1 MDPVAEKAKQWIEAG
16 KDARSAYWQAGLES
30 VMNVFEPYLKPG
42 KLTPIQP
49 LEEADVPIFREALE
63 VVDVSPN
70 LRAAFLPPAV
80 ADKITAPGSAEELQ
94 RIDPEKPSYKIIIV
108 RRGEED
114 RILCAEISAAA
125 KKPGVDL
132 FQAGALLGSYE
143 FTDRGEFF
151 STLNKILRAHIWEK
165 DRWTQV
171 DYTRYTVNWFERVM
185 DLNQADVAVDPEFSF
200 FHSPTL
206 IKSNRIDALF
216 MMIHESF
223 TQLLDHADEAF
234 ERRLAAIR
242 ELPDAGEQQRQFHE
256 LAQQSLLHYLTLIK
270 DLGLMDFA
278 SFTDKESRQFEQ
290 EFERTVRKMLK
301 KLA

>member
-108 RRGEED
+108 RRGEEC
-114 RILCAEISAAA
+114 RILCAEISAEA

-185 DLNQADVAVDPEFSF
+185 DLNQADVAVDTEFSF

-223 TQLLDHADEAF
+223 SQLLDHADEAF

-278 SFTDKESRQFEQ
+278 SFTDQESRQFEQ

>member
-114 RILCAEISAAA
+114 RILCAEISAEA

-171 DYTRYTVNWFERVM
+171 DYTRYTLNWFERVM
-185 DLNQADVAVDPEFSF
+185 DLKKPDVAVDTEFSF

-206 IKSNRIDALF
+206 IRSNRIDALF
-216 MMIHESF
+216 MLIYESF
-223 TQLLDHADEAF
+223 IQFLDYTDEAF
-234 ERRLAAIR
+234 ENRLAAIR
-242 ELPDAGEQQRQFHE
+242 ELQEAGERESRFHE
-256 LAQQSLLHYLTLIK
+256 MAQQSLLHYLTLIK
-270 DLGLMDFA
+270 DLELMDFA

-290 EFERTVRKMLK
+290 EFERTVRKMVK

>member
-114 RILCAEISAAA
+114 RILCAEISAEA

-185 DLNQADVAVDPEFSF
+185 DLNQADVAVDTEFSF

-223 TQLLDHADEAF
+223 SQILDHADEAF

-290 EFERTVRKMLK
+290 EFERTVRKMVK

>member
-42 KLTPIQP
+42 KLIPIQP
-49 LEEADVPIFREALE
+49 LEEADVPIFQEALE
-63 VVDVSPN
+63 VVDLSPN
-70 LRAAFLPPAV
+70 LRAAFLPSAV
-80 ADKITAPGSAEELQ
+80 ANKITAPESAEELQ
-94 RIDPEKPSYKIIIV
+94 RIDPEKPSYKIIIL
-108 RRGEED
+108 RRGDED
-114 RILCAEISAAA
+114 RILCAEISAQA

-143 FTDRGEFF
+143 FTDRGEFL

-185 DLNQADVAVDPEFSF
+185 DLNKADAAVDTEFSF

-216 MMIHESF
+216 MLIYESF
-223 TQLLDHADEAF
+223 IQFLNHADEAF
-234 ERRLAAIR
+234 ENRLGAIR
-242 ELPDAGEQQRQFHE
+242 DLQEAGERNSRFHE
-256 LAQQSLLHYLTLIK
+256 LAQQSLLQYLSLVK
-270 DLGLMDFA
+270 DLELMDFA
-278 SFTDKESRQFEQ
+278 SFTEKESRQFEQ
-290 EFERTVRKMLK
+290 EFERTIRKMVK

>member
-1 MDPVAEKAKQWIEAG
+1 MDSVAEKAKQWIEAG

-42 KLTPIQP
+42 KLIPIQP
-49 LEEADVPIFREALE
+49 MEEADVPIFQDALE
-63 VVDVSPN
+63 VVDLSPN

-80 ADKITAPGSAEELQ
+80 ADKITAPESAEELQ
-94 RIDPEKPSYKIIIV
+94 RIDPEKPSYKIIIL

-114 RILCAEISAAA
+114 RILCAEISAEA

-143 FTDRGEFF
+143 FTDRGEFL

-185 DLNQADVAVDPEFSF
+185 DLNKADVSVDTEFSF

-216 MMIHESF
+216 MMIYQSF
-223 TQLLDHADEAF
+223 IQFMEYADAAF
-234 ERRLAAIR
+234 EKRLAAIR
-242 ELPDAGEQQRQFHE
+242 ELQDAGERERRFHE
-256 LAQQSLLHYLTLIK
+256 LAQQSLLHYLTLVK
-270 DLGLMDFA
+270 DLELMDFA
-278 SFTDKESRQFEQ
+278 SFTDKKSRQFEQ
-290 EFERTVRKMLK
+290 EFERTVRKTVK
-301 KLA
+301 QLA

>member
-1 MDPVAEKAKQWIEAG
+1 MDPIAEKAKQWIEAG

-94 RIDPEKPSYKIIIV
+94 RIDPDKPSYKIIIV

-114 RILCAEISAAA
+114 RILCAEISAEA

-171 DYTRYTVNWFERVM
+171 DYTRYTINWFERVM
-185 DLNQADVAVDPEFSF
+185 DLNKADVAVDTEFSF

-223 TQLLDHADEAF
+223 SQLLDHADEAF
-234 ERRLAAIR
+234 ERRLADIR

-290 EFERTVRKMLK
+290 EFERTVRKMVK

>member
-1 MDPVAEKAKQWIEAG
+1 MDPIAEKAKQWIEAG

-80 ADKITAPGSAEELQ
+80 ADKITAPESAEELQ
-94 RIDPEKPSYKIIIV
+94 RIDPDKPSYKIIIL

-114 RILCAEISAAA
+114 RILCAEISAEA

-171 DYTRYTVNWFERVM
+171 DYTRYTINWFERVM
-185 DLNQADVAVDPEFSF
+185 DLNKADVAVDTEFSF

-223 TQLLDHADEAF
+223 SQLLDHADEAF
-234 ERRLAAIR
+234 ERRLADIR

-290 EFERTVRKMLK
+290 EFERTVRKMVK